1 MMLKIHD
8 LQKTYGKF
16 RALNGLNMEVE
27 AGALYGLVG
36 PNGAGKTTTIRILTG
51 LLLPDGGSVEVDGI
65 DALREPQKTKGLIG
79 YVPDE
84 VGIYDNLKVWEYL
97 EFFSACYGMEGLMAR
112 KRAMTLLE
120 QVGLSGKEDFFVD
133 SLSRGMKQR
142 LCLARALLHD
152 PKVLIMDEPTN
163 GLDPRT
169 RMEFRDM
176 LKELNEFGK
185 TILIS
190 SHILPELAEL
200 CTDVGIID
208 EGKMILH
215 GPVDELVDR
224 ARTVKPLIIKVHKH
238 PERALEILRANPL
251 VKTISIKN
259 REIMVGFT
267 GNATQESELLTSLIA
282 GGVLVRSFIR
292 EPGNLEAV
300 FMQLTNHNEEKVVL
314 SYENESG
321 L

>member
-1 MMLKIHD
+1 MLKIHD

-27 AGALYGLVG
+27 AGSLYGLVG

-65 DALREPQKTKGLIG
+65 DALKEPKRTKGLIG

-84 VGIYDNLKVWEYL
+84 VGIYDNLKVREYL
-97 EFFSACYGMEGLMAR
+97 EFFSSCYGMEGLTAR

-176 LKELNEFGK
+176 LRELNESGK

-224 ARTVKPLIIKVHKH
+224 ARTVKPLIIKIQKNQD
-238 PERALEILRANPL
+238 RALEILKANPL
-251 VKTISIKN
+251 VRTVSIKD
-259 REIMVGFT
+259 REILAGFT
-267 GNATQESELLTSLIA
+267 GNALQESELLSTLTA

>member
-1 MMLKIHD
+1 MLKIHD

-27 AGALYGLVG
+27 AGSLYGLVG

-65 DALREPQKTKGLIG
+65 DALKEPKRTKGLIG

-84 VGIYDNLKVWEYL
+84 VGIYDNLKVREYL
-97 EFFSACYGMEGLMAR
+97 EFFSSCYGMEGLTAR

-176 LKELNEFGK
+176 LRELNESGK

-224 ARTVKPLIIKVHKH
+224 ARTVKPLIIKIQKNQD
-238 PERALEILRANPL
+238 RALEILKANPL
-251 VKTISIKN
+251 VRTVSIKD
-259 REIMVGFT
+259 REILAGFT
-267 GNATQESELLTSLIA
+267 GNAIQESELLSALTA

>member
-1 MMLKIHD
+1 
-8 LQKTYGKF
+8 
-16 RALNGLNMEVE
+16 MEVE
-27 AGALYGLVG
+27 AGSLYGLVG

-65 DALREPQKTKGLIG
+65 DALKEPKRTKGLIG

-84 VGIYDNLKVWEYL
+84 VGIYDNLKVREYL
-97 EFFSACYGMEGLMAR
+97 EFFSSCYGMEGLTAR

-176 LKELNEFGK
+176 LRELNESGK

-224 ARTVKPLIIKVHKH
+224 ARTVKPLIIKVQKNQD
-238 PERALEILRANPL
+238 RALQILKANPL
-251 VKTISIKN
+251 VRTVSIKD
-259 REIMVGFT
+259 REILAGFT
-267 GNATQESELLTSLIA
+267 GNAIQESELLSALTA

>member
-1 MMLKIHD
+1 MLKIQD
-8 LQKTYGKF
+8 LQKNYGKL

-27 AGALYGLVG
+27 DGSLYGLVG

-65 DALREPQKTKGLIG
+65 DVRKEPKKLKEKIG

-84 VGIYDNLKVWEYL
+84 VGTYDNLKVWEYL
-97 EFFSACYGMEGLMAR
+97 EFFSSCYGMEGLTAR

-152 PKVLIMDEPTN
+152 PKILIMDEPTT

-169 RMEFRDM
+169 RLEFRDM
-176 LKELNEFGK
+176 LRELNESGK

-215 GPVDELVDR
+215 GPVDELIDR
-224 ARTVKPLIIKVHKH
+224 ARTVKPLIITVQKNQD
-238 PERALEILRANPL
+238 RALEILKANPL
-251 VKTISIKN
+251 VRPVSIKD
-259 REIMVGFT
+259 REILAGFV
-267 GNATQESELLTSLIA
+267 GNAVQESELLTALTT
-282 GGVLVRSFIR
+282 GGVLVRGFVR

>member
-1 MMLKIHD
+1 
-8 LQKTYGKF
+8 
-16 RALNGLNMEVE
+16 
-27 AGALYGLVG
+27 
-36 PNGAGKTTTIRILTG
+36 
-51 LLLPDGGSVEVDGI
+51 VDGI
-65 DALREPQKTKGLIG
+65 DALKEPKRTKGLIG

-84 VGIYDNLKVWEYL
+84 VGIYDNLKVREYL
-97 EFFSACYGMEGLMAR
+97 EFFSSCYGMEGLTAR

-176 LKELNEFGK
+176 LRELNESGK

-224 ARTVKPLIIKVHKH
+224 ARTVKPLIIKVQKNQD
-238 PERALEILRANPL
+238 RALQILKANPL
-251 VKTISIKN
+251 VRTVSIKD
-259 REIMVGFT
+259 REILAGFT
-267 GNATQESELLTSLIA
+267 GNAIQESELLSALTA

>member
-1 MMLKIHD
+1 MLKIHD

-27 AGALYGLVG
+27 AGSLYGLVG

-65 DALREPQKTKGLIG
+65 DALKEPKKTKGLIG

-84 VGIYDNLKVWEYL
+84 VGIYDNLKVREYL
-97 EFFSACYGMEGLMAR
+97 EFFSSCYGMEGLTAR

-176 LKELNEFGK
+176 LRELNESGK

-224 ARTVKPLIIKVHKH
+224 ARTVKPLIIKVQKNQD
-238 PERALEILRANPL
+238 RALQILKANPL
-251 VKTISIKN
+251 VRTVSIKD
-259 REIMVGFT
+259 REILAGFT
-267 GNATQESELLTSLIA
+267 GNAIQESELLSALTA

>member
-1 MMLKIHD
+1 MLKIHD

-27 AGALYGLVG
+27 AGSLYGLVG

-65 DALREPQKTKGLIG
+65 DALKEPKRTKGLIG

-84 VGIYDNLKVWEYL
+84 VGIYDNLKVREYL
-97 EFFSACYGMEGLMAR
+97 EFFSSCYGMEGLTAR

-176 LKELNEFGK
+176 LRELNESGK

-224 ARTVKPLIIKVHKH
+224 ARTVKPLIIKVQKNQD
-238 PERALEILRANPL
+238 RALEILKANPL
-251 VKTISIKN
+251 VRTVSIKD
-259 REIMVGFT
+259 REILAGFT
-267 GNATQESELLTSLIA
+267 GNAIQESELLSALTA

>member
-1 MMLKIHD
+1 MLKIHD
-8 LQKTYGKF
+8 LHKTYGKF

-27 AGALYGLVG
+27 AGSLYGLVG

-51 LLLPDGGSVEVDGI
+51 LLLPDGGSVEVNGI
-65 DALREPQKTKGLIG
+65 DALKEPKKTKGLIG

-84 VGIYDNLKVWEYL
+84 VGIYDNLKVREYL
-97 EFFSACYGMEGLMAR
+97 EFFSSCYGMEGLTAR

-142 LCLARALLHD
+142 LCLARSLLHD

-176 LKELNEFGK
+176 LRELNESGK

-224 ARTVKPLIIKVHKH
+224 ARTVKPLIIKIQKNQD
-238 PERALEILRANPL
+238 RALEILKANPL
-251 VKTISIKN
+251 VKTVSIKD
-259 REIMVGFT
+259 REIMAGFT
-267 GNATQESELLTSLIA
+267 GNAIQESELLSALTA

>member
-1 MMLKIHD
+1 MLKIHD
-8 LQKTYGKF
+8 LHKTYGKF

-27 AGALYGLVG
+27 AGSLYGLVG

-51 LLLPDGGSVEVDGI
+51 LLLPDGGSVEVNGI
-65 DALREPQKTKGLIG
+65 DALKEPKKTKGLIG

-84 VGIYDNLKVWEYL
+84 VGIYDNLKVRDYL
-97 EFFSACYGMEGLMAR
+97 EFFSSCYGMEGLTAR

-142 LCLARALLHD
+142 LCLARSLLHD

-176 LKELNEFGK
+176 LRELNESGK

-224 ARTVKPLIIKVHKH
+224 ARTVKPLIIKIQKNQD
-238 PERALEILRANPL
+238 RALEILKANPL
-251 VKTISIKN
+251 VKTVSIKD
-259 REIMVGFT
+259 REIMAGFT
-267 GNATQESELLTSLIA
+267 GNAIQESELLSALTA

>member
-1 MMLKIHD
+1 MLKIHD

-27 AGALYGLVG
+27 AGSLYGLVG

-65 DALREPQKTKGLIG
+65 DALKEPKKTKGLIG

-84 VGIYDNLKVWEYL
+84 VGTYDNLKVWEYL
-97 EFFSACYGMEGLMAR
+97 EFFSSCYGMEGLTAR

-120 QVGLSGKEDFFVD
+120 QVGLSGKEEFFVD

-142 LCLARALLHD
+142 LCLARSLIHD

-176 LKELNEFGK
+176 LRELNESGK

-224 ARTVKPLIIKVHKH
+224 ARTVKPLIIKVQKNQ
-238 PERALEILRANPL
+238 ERALEILKANPL
-251 VKTISIKN
+251 VKTVSIKD
-259 REIMVGFT
+259 REILAGFT
-267 GNATQESELLTSLIA
+267 GNAVQESELLSALTA

>member
-1 MMLKIHD
+1 MLKIHD
-8 LQKTYGKF
+8 LQKNYGKF
-16 RALNGLNMEVE
+16 RALNSLNMEVE
-27 AGALYGLVG
+27 PGALYGLVG

-51 LLLPDGGSVEVDGI
+51 LLLPDGGSVEIDGI
-65 DALREPQKTKGLIG
+65 DALKEPKKLKAKIG

-84 VGIYDNLKVWEYL
+84 TGIYDNLKVWEYL
-97 EFFSACYGMEGLMAR
+97 EFFSSCYGMEGLTAR

-120 QVGLSGKEDFFVD
+120 QVGLSGKSDFYVE

-152 PKVLIMDEPTN
+152 PKLLIMDEPTA

-176 LKELNEFGK
+176 LKELNESGK

-208 EGKMILH
+208 EGRMILH

-224 ARTVKPLIIKVHKH
+224 ARTVKPLIITIHQNR
-238 PERALEILRANPL
+238 ELALQILRADPR
-251 VKTISIKN
+251 VQTISIKDQQL
-259 REIMVGFT
+259 MVGFT
-267 GNATQESELLTSLIA
+267 GTATQESELLTALTS
-282 GGVLVRSFIR
+282 GGVMVRSFLR

-300 FMQLTNHNEEKVVL
+300 FMQLTNHEEERVVL

>member
-1 MMLKIHD
+1 
-8 LQKTYGKF
+8 
-16 RALNGLNMEVE
+16 
-27 AGALYGLVG
+27 VG

-65 DALREPQKTKGLIG
+65 DALKEPKRTKGLIG

-84 VGIYDNLKVWEYL
+84 VGIYDNLKVREYL
-97 EFFSACYGMEGLMAR
+97 EFFSSCYGMEGLTAR

-176 LKELNEFGK
+176 LRELNESGK

-224 ARTVKPLIIKVHKH
+224 ARTVKPLIIKVQKNQD
-238 PERALEILRANPL
+238 RALQILKANPL
-251 VKTISIKN
+251 VRTVSIKD
-259 REIMVGFT
+259 REILAGFT
-267 GNATQESELLTSLIA
+267 GNAIQESELLSALTA

>member
-1 MMLKIHD
+1 MLKIHD

-27 AGALYGLVG
+27 AGSLYGLVG

-65 DALREPQKTKGLIG
+65 DALKEPKRTKGLIG

-84 VGIYDNLKVWEYL
+84 VGIYDNLKVREYL
-97 EFFSACYGMEGLMAR
+97 EFFSSCYGMEGLTAR

-176 LKELNEFGK
+176 LRELNESGK

-224 ARTVKPLIIKVHKH
+224 ARTVKPLIIKVQKNQD
-238 PERALEILRANPL
+238 RALEILKANPL
-251 VKTISIKN
+251 VRTVSIKD
-259 REIMVGFT
+259 REILAGFT
-267 GNATQESELLTSLIA
+267 GNAIQESELLSTLTA

>member
-1 MMLKIHD
+1 MLKIHD

-27 AGALYGLVG
+27 AGSLYGLVG

-65 DALREPQKTKGLIG
+65 DALKEPKKTKGLIG

-84 VGIYDNLKVWEYL
+84 VGTYDNLKVWEYL
-97 EFFSACYGMEGLMAR
+97 EFFSSCYGMEGLTAR

-120 QVGLSGKEDFFVD
+120 QVGLSGKEEFFVD

-142 LCLARALLHD
+142 LCLARSLIHD

-176 LKELNEFGK
+176 LRELNESGK

-224 ARTVKPLIIKVHKH
+224 ARTVKPLIIKVQKNQ
-238 PERALEILRANPL
+238 ERALEILKANPL
-251 VKTISIKN
+251 VKTVSIKD
-259 REIMVGFT
+259 REILAGFT
-267 GNATQESELLTSLIA
+267 GNAIQESELLSALTA